1 MLLYFLVWTLQ
12 CTENPI
18 WYLCCNENNKKTASK
33 VEYFKI
39 RLSFYTTWDIY
50 FEATLDLS
58 TLNFNDLS
66 RD

>member
-1 MLLYFLVWTLQ
+1 MDATMQ

-18 WYLCCNENNKKTASK
+18 LYLCCHENYKKTASK

-39 RLSFYTTWDIY
+39 RLSFYSTWDIY

-58 TLNFNDLS
+58 TLNYNDLS